1 MHLPDNDTEL
11 IYKLRNGDEQA
22 LSYLFDQF
30 YKALCYFAF
39 RIINN
44 KEEAEDIVIGVFSKL
59 WDRKGDFENLL
70 KIKGFLYVTTRNG
83 CYDYLRKAAKEN
95 KTQKDL
101 LNLLTQNEDE
111 YFEAEKT
118 MAEVLRKVYAEI
130 ENLPVQCKTV
140 LKLSVFEG
148 LKSKEIADQLNISVS
163 NVTSQKS
170 RAVKLV
176 KTALLKQKVL
186 FWFWWF

>member
-1 MHLPDNDTEL
+1 VHLPDNDTEL